1 MVFSIILY
9 GLIISFVTCLSCIA
23 QIKNKQYFNYIVI
36 IILSTLIGFR
46 NYSVGIDTPV
56 YYEKIYYIING
67 NSEYVY
73 GLETT
78 FKYLCSSL
86 SVILN
91 DVTSILFLF
100 AILTISLVVFRLWD
114 FKNIASYPFMMF
126 VFCSCFMFY
135 SFNIMRQ
142 MCAVAIIFY
151 ATRYLEK
158 DNIKKFLLLSLS
170 SLFFHYSGVLAI
182 LYLGIYLFTKSSIKN
197 IIKTMSLCTVVAM
210 IIINSGIADYLIIKQ
225 QSYFHLDSMRV
236 GVFLP
241 FKFALFIISYIT
253 FIQCNHSYINKYL
266 NITFAISMLGIVL
279 TSVGYVFAFMERL
292 GLYFYIFEC
301 CFIGILTY
309 KWKYSLLFKTIYFLI
324 IAMEL
329 IISIINNS
337 QGQVP
342 YSTIF

>member
-46 NYSVGIDTPV
+46 NDSVGIDTPA

-158 DNIKKFLLLSLS
+158 DNIKKFLLLSLT

-182 LYLGIYLFTKSSIKN
+182 LYLGIYLFAKGNVRN
-197 IIKTMSLCTVVAM
+197 IFKIVLLCVVIV
-210 IIINSGIADYLIIKQ
+210 IIVINSGIADYLIIKQ
-225 QSYFHLDSMRV
+225 QSYFHFDSMRV

-253 FIQCNHSYINKYL
+253 FIQCNHSYINKCL